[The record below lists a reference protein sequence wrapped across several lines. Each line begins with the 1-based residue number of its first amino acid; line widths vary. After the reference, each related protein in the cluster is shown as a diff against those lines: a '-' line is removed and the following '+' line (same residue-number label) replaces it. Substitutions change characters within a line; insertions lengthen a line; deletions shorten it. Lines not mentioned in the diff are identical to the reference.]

1 MLKRARPR
9 KSVGIMMPGRP
20 CPEVGDGRMSVV
32 EPAEGD
38 EATSP
43 ETVQQISFGS

>member
-1 MLKRARPR
+1 MR
-9 KSVGIMMPGRP
+9 
-20 CPEVGDGRMSVV
+20 VV